1 MHSFKTVLTATL
13 ILIIF
18 SATAQEFEV
27 PKDYS
32 LKKKEDYTKY
42 EKDIIACINWLEET
56 PLNQQEQKRK
66 AANKLNG

>member
-42 EKDIIACINWLEET
+42 EKDIIAWKKLRLISKSKNAKRPIN
-56 PLNQQEQKRK
+56 
-66 AANKLNG
+66 